1 MFSLTALT
9 VLLVVS
15 LVLPAWVVAYAA
27 RRAGSPRGRFG
38 VGLLAVL
45 VLGAINLVFL
55 LIGSFVRPAG
65 ASEWLINVALG
76 GLSLLA
82 AFVVLGK
89 AFSLPPRRALM
100 LFGSFVLVNL
110 VLMAVVYLVFRPYV
124 CQTYQSPSI
133 GMSPTVEKGDR
144 FAVNKRATPRRWD
157 LVVYR
162 SKGEGALYCKR
173 LVGLPGERIK
183 FEGGSLHV
191 NDQHIAAPPVLEGK
205 LRMTLRV
212 SGLNTRYQD
221 GEDVAL
227 GPGEYFLIG
236 DNIDSSADSRLDGP
250 TAGEALV
257 GVVDLIYWPPRKISV
272 LR

>member
-15 LVLPAWVVAYAA
+15 LVLPAWAVAYAA
-27 RRAGSPRGRFG
+27 RRSGSPRGRFG

-45 VLGAINLVFL
+45 VIGAINLGFL
-55 LIGSFVRPAG
+55 LIASLVPPAD
-65 ASEWLINVALG
+65 ASEWVINVALV
-76 GLSLLA
+76 GLNLLA
-82 AFVVLGK
+82 AFLVLGK
-89 AFSLPPRRALM
+89 AFNLPPRRALVP
-100 LFGSFVLVNL
+100 FGSFVLVNL
-110 VLMAVVYLVFRPYV
+110 VLIVAVYLGFRPYV
-124 CQTYQSPSI
+124 CQAYQSPSI
-133 GMSPTVEKGDR
+133 GMAPTVEKGDR
-144 FAVNKRATPRRWD
+144 FAVNKRAAPRRWD

-162 SKGEGALYCKR
+162 SEREGALYCKR

-183 FEGGSLHV
+183 FEGGSLKV
-191 NDQHIAAPPVLEGK
+191 NDQPIAAPPVLEGK
-205 LRMTLRV
+205 LRMSLPGA
-212 SGLNTRYQD
+212 GLTTRYQD

-227 GPGEYFLIG
+227 GTGEYFLIG